1 MKKKTLRFQHKAVML
16 VDDNDIDNFINEK
29 IIKGYSFAEN
39 VYTHSSSR
47 SALEFLKNL
56 DTLDNVPVELIPVYI
71 FLDINMPIMDGFH
84 FLDEFSKLS
93 ANMKSTIKVL
103 MLTTSLNQSDI
114 NRVKSYKQVVKFL
127 HKPLTEINLID
138 LK

>member
-1 MKKKTLRFQHKAVML
+1 MKKHTSVSKYHTVML

-29 IIKGYSFAEN
+29 IIKGNGFAKN
-39 VYTHSSSR
+39 VYIHSSSK

-56 DTLDNVPVELIPVYI
+56 EILKNIPSEFIPSYI

-84 FLDEFSKLS
+84 FLDEFEKFSPEF
-93 ANMKSTIKVL
+93 KSLIKVV
-103 MLTTSLNQSDI
+103 MLTSSLNKNDVEK
-114 NRVKSYKQVVKFL
+114 VKQFKQVFKFL
-127 HKPLTEINLID
+127 HKPLTEINLVD